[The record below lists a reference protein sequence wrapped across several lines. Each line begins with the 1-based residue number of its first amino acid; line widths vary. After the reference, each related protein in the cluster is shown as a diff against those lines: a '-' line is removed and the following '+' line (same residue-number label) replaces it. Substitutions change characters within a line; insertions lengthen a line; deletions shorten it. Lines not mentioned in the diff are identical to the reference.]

1 MQEIWDFN
9 RMKNNNEKGFALVL
23 SLVLMLAMSLMGG
36 ALIVISAGDHSSN
49 NQNDQYQQTF
59 YVAETALLEGERW
72 VLNQYLGPYVAGV
85 RDTSKRKLPSN
96 KKTSFNGIMTLE
108 NYTNDGSDNFIVKF
122 PGPAGS
128 SISTEL
134 EYFMVDNTDICFKSF
149 SGAFDPTTGL
159 QSDFKVV
166 EDKDGNQ
173 GAISNN
179 YGRLLRVSLDSAGL
193 DEEKNEAEKLKF
205 FYYEYFVTQIGA
217 APFRG
222 TGSSIKKS
230 ATDTGN
236 DGMAYRVYGCGI
248 RNGAGLD
255 PMVVNL
261 ESVIVLPK

>member
-1 MQEIWDFN
+1 MQGIWDFN
-9 RMKNNNEKGFALVL
+9 RMKNSNEKGFALVL

-72 VLNQYLGPYVAGV
+72 VLNQYLGPYKTDGT
-85 RDTSKRKLPSN
+85 RDTSKRELPSN
-96 KKTSFNGIMTLE
+96 QSGTDNDFDGTMTLE
-108 NYTNDGSDNFIVKF
+108 NYESDSKF
-122 PGPAGS
+122 TVNYSGGNS
-128 SISTEL
+128 NT
-134 EYFMVDNTDICFKSF
+134 YNMVGNGDICFKSF
-149 SGAFDPTTGL
+149 PGAVNPTSGL

-166 EDKDGNQ
+166 EDADGNQ

-179 YGRLLRVSLDSAGL
+179 YGWLLSKSLASDGSP
-193 DEEKNEAEKLKF
+193 EEKNDAETLKF
-205 FYYEYFVTQIGA
+205 FYYEFFVTQIGA

-222 TGSSIKKS
+222 TGASIKKS

-236 DGMAYRVYGCGI
+236 DGMAYRIYGCGI

>member
-1 MQEIWDFN
+1 MQGIWDFN

-72 VLNQYLGPYVAGV
+72 VLNQYLGPYVAGI

-96 KKTSFNGIMTLE
+96 QSITFNGTMTLE
-108 NYTNDGSDNFIVKF
+108 NYKLNSVHEFEVLY
-122 PGPAGS
+122 PGGNTLNYS
-128 SISTEL
+128 
-134 EYFMVDNTDICFKSF
+134 MVSNGDICFKSF
-149 SGAFDPTTGL
+149 PGAVNPTSGE
-159 QSDFKVV
+159 QSGDEGFKVA
-166 EDKDGNQ
+166 EDFDENQ

-179 YGRLLRVSLDSAGL
+179 YGSLLSKSLASNGS
-193 DEEKNEAEKLKF
+193 DEEKNEAQKLKF

-222 TGSSIKKS
+222 TGGSIKKA